1 MVESPTPPR
10 TAYRRV
16 TSLLNKL
23 VPSNFDSISA
33 QIVAIANESVQETD
47 GRTLIAV
54 ILVCVDAAESQPSRA
69 ELYARL
75 CRVLMER
82 VSPAVQD
89 EGMKDAEGNPLAGG
103 PLFRKYLLNG
113 LQRNFETALT
123 PADGEEADQR
133 TYVVGTVR
141 FIGEIFKVKILT
153 ERILHECVKKLM
165 LINPPLESTVKALFV
180 LLKTAGALMDTSKA
194 RVHMDA
200 YFMRIR
206 EWTSDERIPLRYR
219 FILQDLID
227 LRERKWTPRTR
238 REVSVPVRFT
248 HYRAARPPRKAGES
262 SNFGEINSNS
272 KGLPMTFGP
281 SSVFFGK
288 KDNKRELLSKTSS
301 SSNMFSLPSQTPSV
315 AQETSVPSVRRRLI
329 LQPRESQRDEDI
341 AAWRIKKYQCQ

>member
-1 MVESPTPPR
+1 MAESPTPPR

-33 QIVAIANESVQETD
+33 QIVAIANESVQETN
-47 GRTLIAV
+47 GRTLITV

-75 CRVLMER
+75 CRVLMEQ

-89 EGMKDAEGNPLAGG
+89 EGMKDADGNPLVGG

-113 LQRNFETALT
+113 LERNFETALT
-123 PADGEEADQR
+123 PPDREEADQR

-141 FIGEIFKVKILT
+141 FIGEIFKVEILT

-165 LINPPLESTVKALFV
+165 LINPPLESTIKALFV

-194 RVHMDA
+194 RAHMDA

-206 EWTSDERIPLRYR
+206 EWRSDERIPLRYR
-219 FILQDLID
+219 FILQVNTLSSSFCSRCSHSDQDLID

-238 REVSVPVRFT
+238 REVSVPVRV
-248 HYRAARPPRKAGES
+248 S
-262 SNFGEINSNS
+262 SHPMSTQPTVVDHDSHEIVHS
-272 KGLPMTFGP
+272 
-281 SSVFFGK
+281 
-288 KDNKRELLSKTSS
+288 LSCRSS
-301 SSNMFSLPSQTPSV
+301 ST
-315 AQETSVPSVRRRLI
+315 
-329 LQPRESQRDEDI
+329 
-341 AAWRIKKYQCQ
+341 